1 LHPILF
7 RTSSTIVYSYSV
19 CMALALLVG
28 IGWTLWAAG
37 RWGVPQEAVLEGALW
52 VMAAAVVG
60 ARLFDGLGNW
70 EYYRQSPG
78 QLLRLWQG
86 GLSFQG
92 GLLAG
97 VIAAILYC
105 SWRRLSFWAIAGL
118 AVPGLALATAIGW
131 LGALLHGA
139 NYGYVTS
146 GRLSADLPD
155 IYGIAVPR
163 FPTQIA
169 GIAWSLLLFAVL
181 VVLWA
186 RGIRPQ
192 ILALLWLL
200 LYTGGLFALGFTR
213 ADDTLYFGILRV
225 AQLFYLAE
233 SAIAAIALLRIGVKA
248 SSWSGVR

>member
-1 LHPILF
+1 
-7 RTSSTIVYSYSV
+7 
-19 CMALALLVG
+19 MALALLVG

-37 RWGVPQEAVLEGALW
+37 RRGIPQDAVLEGALW

-78 QLLRLWQG
+78 ELFRLWQG

-97 VIAAILYC
+97 LIVAVLYC
-105 SWRRLSFWAIAGL
+105 SWRRLPFWTIAGL

-146 GRLSADLPD
+146 GRISADLPD
-155 IYGIAVPR
+155 IYGIMVPR
-163 FPTQIA
+163 FPTQIL
-169 GIAWSLLLFAVL
+169 GIVWSLLLFAVL
-181 VVLWA
+181 IVLWA
-186 RGIRPQ
+186 RGTRPQ
-192 ILALLWLL
+192 IVALVWLL
-200 LYTGGLFALGFTR
+200 LYAGGLFVLGFTR
-213 ADDTLYFGILRV
+213 ADETLYFGILRV
-225 AQLFYLAE
+225 AQLFYLGE
-233 SAIAAIALLRIGVKA
+233 SVIAGIGLLLIGVKP
-248 SSWSGVR
+248 SS